1 MRYRRANVPGAT
13 YFFTVNLQDR
23 QSQLLTEHIDALRN
37 AFRTV
42 QARYPF
48 EIIAMV
54 VMPEHLHAIW
64 QLPEGDA
71 DFPLRWSL
79 IKAAFSKALPKQEN
93 ISTSRQQKRERGI
106 WQRRFWEHMIR
117 DDDDLEKPLAYVHYN
132 PVKHGTWIKLL
143 RGRIH
148 HCKNSLKKV
157 CWTLAGETP
166 LRHLICQSMSK
177 SSSIVNA
184 LEKGESW
191 ELTYAWSR

>member
-71 DFPLRWSL
+71 DFSLRWSL

-93 ISTSRQQKRERGI
+93 ISTSRRQKCERGI

-117 DDDDLEKPLAYVHYN
+117 DDDDLEKHIAYVHYN
-132 PVKHGTWIKLL
+132 PVKHGYVDKAAAWPYS
-143 RGRIH
+143 
-148 HCKNSLKKV
+148 SLQKF
-157 CWTLAGETP
+157 
-166 LRHLICQSMSK
+166 I
-177 SSSIVNA
+177 
-184 LEKGESW
+184 EKGLLDISW
-191 ELTYAWSR
+191 GDTAPPLDLPEYE